1 MSVFSQV
8 TVPPT
13 VITTG
18 LGMKQSGSQPGVE
31 EPAAFSTVADIP
43 PSPCSAKAD
52 GATAISEKIAS
63 NENDKHTDFFILE
76 FFSCYTYILVFSG
89 LLALR
94 KSRIVW

>member
-1 MSVFSQV
+1 V

-52 GATAISEKIAS
+52 GVTAISEKIAS

-76 FFSCYTYILVFSG
+76 FF
-89 LLALR
+89 LL
-94 KSRIVW
+94 KPIF

>member
-13 VITTG
+13 VITTV
-18 LGMKQSGSQPGVE
+18 LGMKQSGSQPGVQ

-52 GATAISEKIAS
+52 GAIDISEKIAS
-63 NENDKHTDFFILE
+63 NENDRYIAFFIFVI
-76 FFSCYTYILVFSG
+76 FFISLYFSFFRIIST
-89 LLALR
+89 R
-94 KSRIVW
+94 KI